1 LKGIACV
8 STGAVRVSV
17 FGKSDLGRSREHNE
31 DAFLVADLASDEVVP
46 QPAVQHYAV
55 GPRGALFMVADGM
68 GGAAAGEVAS
78 AMATHLIFT
87 HMATVWPTDP
97 DPSGMRFAYR
107 LREAVELANERI
119 YHHAILHPEMQGMGT
134 TVTAV
139 GVFDRDLYLTQ
150 VGDSRAYLIRNGQ
163 AIQLTRD
170 QSLMQR
176 LVDAGE
182 MTEEEAEQSERRN
195 IILQALGPDPHIKV
209 DLSRQSL
216 RRRDT
221 LLVCSDGLSGVIRKD
236 ELARLAAAY
245 PDLPALCSALVDLAN
260 ERGGPDNITVV
271 AAHFDGDGLERPEP
285 SAGVGYE
292 TFRLPEPPNT
302 AEIPKPHDLEMNDS
316 APPFALA
323 SAAMPSHHTAKLTVW
338 PPSLPPLPRR
348 GLMVALLILAAVA
361 LALVLGL

>member
-1 LKGIACV
+1 M

-31 DAFLVADLASDEVVP
+31 DAFLVADLASDEP
-46 QPAVQHYAV
+46 SLEPAARHYAV
-55 GPRGALFMVADGM
+55 GPRGALFIVADGM

-78 AMATHLIFT
+78 AMATHLIFQ

-97 DPSGMRFAYR
+97 DLLGVRFAYR
-107 LREAVELANERI
+107 LGEAVELANERI
-119 YHHAILHPEMQGMGT
+119 YRHAILHPDMRGMGT

-139 GVFDRDLYLTQ
+139 GVFDRDLYLAQ

-182 MTEEEAEQSERRN
+182 MTEEEAERSERRN
-195 IILQALGPDPHIKV
+195 IILQALGPDPRINV
-209 DLSRQSL
+209 DLSHQSL
-216 RRRDT
+216 RRHDT
-221 LLVCSDGLSGVIRKD
+221 LLVCSDGLSSVIKKG
-236 ELARLAAAY
+236 ELARMVAAY
-245 PDLPALCSALVDLAN
+245 PELPALCSALIDLAN
-260 ERGGPDNITVV
+260 DRGGPDNITVV
-271 AAHFDGDGLERPEP
+271 AAHFDGDGLEAPDA

-292 TFRLPEPPNT
+292 TFRLPEPPDT
-302 AEIPKPHDLEMNDS
+302 PEISETQNSDMHS

-323 SAAMPSHHTAKLTVW
+323 SAAMPPHHAAKLTIW
-338 PPSLPPLPRR
+338 PPSIPPLSRR
-348 GLMVALLILAAVA
+348 GLVIALAVLAAVA